1 MHRPKLRSRLRGQEF
16 SEEQKQPFVEQSLHQ
31 DEEDGP
37 DFDTASGTRSGC
49 IAAVSTGVILS
60 LLCLIS
66 GVYLLSTNKATLG
79 ASASIS
85 TSGREAMALAINV
98 ILALCTDGMM
108 FVHSVSLR
116 WALYREGRLEF
127 NTNIRLFTS
136 SERFGPNKWY
146 INLVALTC
154 LVLSYASSSV
164 LLLSDQA
171 VVLSENESPLM
182 INGTALVALGL
193 GLAGQAIIAVWCLV
207 SSYKLIPTWSSNP
220 LNTASAVVQNGGLAH
235 RPGRCMLSVH
245 QRQMSSQETY
255 PMDRQGNMFQLQGVV
270 RYILV
275 LLWSL
280 ALLAIA
286 WPIAIAAVSMS
297 IGNASAAGQ
306 ASEPLCWR
314 AAFKWNKDA
323 LACSRNYVTLSMSP
337 YANDHNPNSAT
348 FSYGAEAVL
357 CVLFV
362 CLIQASQT
370 VSLHCLELLVS
381 LSRDEGIWRQAY
393 SETREAPGT
402 QLATNPFR
410 AAVSSWENAVLFI
423 AKAVLHWIIG
433 QSLIPSVTMED
444 SKDIAKDIESL
455 ASIPVE
461 DLSAHVEHLSLKRG
475 FQFDMV
481 YSRLIIYATLAVLVA
496 TFATYLALRRR
507 RGRQPA
513 ALGHL
518 STLVDLV
525 DDWKTDQGGRMWWG
539 DKTPELD
546 AGQVRHAG
554 TCWDKTVL
562 GPICTTARYAGG

>member
-1 MHRPKLRSRLRGQEF
+1 MDRPKPCSRLREEEL

-31 DEEDGP
+31 DEEDGR
-37 DFDTASGTRSGC
+37 DFDTASATRSGC

-66 GVYLLSTNKATLG
+66 GVYLLRTNQATLG

-85 TSGREAMALAINV
+85 TSGREAMALGINI

-116 WALYREGRLEF
+116 WALYREERLEF

-136 SERFGPNKWY
+136 SKRFGPNKWY
-146 INLVALTC
+146 INVVALTC
-154 LVLSYASSSV
+154 LMLSYASSSV

-171 VVLSENESPLM
+171 VALSENDDQFPLL
-182 INGTALVALGL
+182 INATALVALGL
-193 GLAGQAIIAVWCLV
+193 GLAGQAVIAVWCLV

-220 LNTASAVVQNGGLAH
+220 LNTASAVMQNGDLAH
-235 RPGRCMLSVH
+235 HPGRCMLSVY
-245 QRQMSSQETY
+245 QRQMPSQETY
-255 PMDRQGNMFQLQGVV
+255 PMDRQGNIFQLQGMV
-270 RYILV
+270 RYILA

-286 WPIAIAAVSMS
+286 WPIAIATVSKS

-306 ASEPLCWR
+306 GFEPLCWR
-314 AAFKWNKDA
+314 VELKWNKINW
-323 LACSRNYVTLSMSP
+323 ACSRNYVTLSLSP

-370 VSLHCLELLVS
+370 VALHCLELLVN

-393 SETREAPGT
+393 SETREAPGA
-402 QLATNPFR
+402 QLATNPIR
-410 AAVSSWENAVLFI
+410 AALSSWENAVLFI

-433 QSLIPSVTMED
+433 QSLIPSVTMEA
-444 SKDIAKDIESL
+444 SKDIESF
-455 ASIPVE
+455 SSTPVE
-461 DLSAHVEHLSLKRG
+461 DLSTHVEDQFKHG

-481 YSRLIIYATLAVLVA
+481 YSRLIVYAILAVFVA
-496 TFATYLALRRR
+496 TFASYLALRRP
-507 RGRQPA
+507 RGCQPA

-518 STLVDLV
+518 QTLVDLI
-525 DDWKTDQGGRMWWG
+525 DDWKTDLGGRMWWG
-539 DKTPELD
+539 DKTQLE
-546 AGQVRHAG
+546 AGPVRHAG

-562 GPICTTARYAGG
+562 GPICKARYAGG